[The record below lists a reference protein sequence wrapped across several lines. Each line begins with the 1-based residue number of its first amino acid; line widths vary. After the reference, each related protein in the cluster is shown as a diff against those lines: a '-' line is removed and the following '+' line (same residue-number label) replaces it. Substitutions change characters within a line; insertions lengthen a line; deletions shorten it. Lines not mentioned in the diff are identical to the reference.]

1 MELIAPQ
8 IHAEV
13 TSIVKRVTK
22 KKLCHVQKLTTGFT
36 GGLNVLIPERCNKCP
51 RSDEIFKRIKNN
63 LDAYDS
69 ISDAHSDYL
78 NEIVECQENCKFTR
92 PEYDTPTNQSLG
104 ILGN

>member
-1 MELIAPQ
+1 MN
-8 IHAEV
+8 
-13 TSIVKRVTK
+13 TVKYVTK
-22 KKLCHVQKLTTGFT
+22 KKLYHVQKLTTDFT

-78 NEIVECQENCKFTR
+78 NEIVECQENCKLTR
-92 PEYDTPTNQSLG
+92 PEYDTSANQSSSVS
-104 ILGN
+104 GNQG